1 LPLSKDLFSLDIKS
15 VQASKSLS
23 LSLSLFPYSQILH
36 VTTSRINENVPAS
49 SLPAVAPFKKK
60 KPNESDTLKLVLFQ
74 KEK

>member
-1 LPLSKDLFSLDIKS
+1 VSRQ
-15 VQASKSLS
+15 VNLS
-23 LSLSLFPYSQILH
+23 LFLFPYSQILH

-49 SLPAVAPFKKK
+49 SLPAVAPFKKE